1 MPLSVVIVVGIVA
14 FVIILSRRT
23 TRTGRPSS
31 SSTPD
36 IWSGNGDT
44 GTTSSF
50 SDGHGTRPYDANDC
64 GPDAG
69 GNDCDAAGDSGGGD
83 GGGGGGGD

>member
-1 MPLSVVIVVGIVA
+1 MPLSVVIVVGIIA

-36 IWSGNGDT
+36 NWSVDGDT

-50 SDGHGTRPYDANDC
+50 SSGHDTRLYDASDC

-69 GNDCDAAGDSGGGD
+69 GNDCDVGGDSGGGD
-83 GGGGGGGD
+83 GGGSGD